1 MFNSSISISIIVIT
15 DVLCA
20 FCLSLYH
27 LGLGLG
33 VHNGKP
39 EINTQDKNGFLFHIY
54 RDCKLVI
61 RKRSMIAELKDTR
74 PFWLTAP
81 PSLKFDS

>member
-1 MFNSSISISIIVIT
+1 MFNSFISISTIVIT

-39 EINTQDKNGFLFHIY
+39 KINTQEKNVFLFHIY

-61 RKRSMIAELKDTR
+61 RKGSMIAELKGTR
-74 PFWLTAP
+74 SFGLTAP
-81 PSLKFDS
+81 LSLKFDS